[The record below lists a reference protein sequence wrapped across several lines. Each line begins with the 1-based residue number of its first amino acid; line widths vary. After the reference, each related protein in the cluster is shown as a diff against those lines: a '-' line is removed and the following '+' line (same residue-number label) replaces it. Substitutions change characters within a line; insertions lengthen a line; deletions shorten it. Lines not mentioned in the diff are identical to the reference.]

1 MSLVICYAAKGGVGT
16 TFLAAQLA
24 LSAAR
29 RGREV
34 TAVDLTGQDSL
45 KLHFGVLPSQSVPDF
60 DSSSREMMSIADVN
74 LIGASASQQ
83 KNILL
88 DRAEG
93 GAFADDDHHLV
104 IADIASGDRDLFDA
118 LIPYADLNL
127 SALLPDPASL
137 ASLTQLA
144 RDVPVPKMT
153 KTAFVLNQL
162 DDRRKLSRHTH
173 RFVQEIFGD
182 QLIATVRRDEAVLEA
197 LANFEMLSKGA
208 PQSVV
213 LPDLEKLADAVLAR
227 CSMAGTDAQVGR
239 RPAADSVEAVRAG

>member
-24 LSAAR
+24 LGAAR
-29 RGREV
+29 RGRQV

-45 KLHFGVLPSQSVPDF
+45 KLHFGVLPKQSLPDF
-60 DSSSREMMSIADVN
+60 ESSSREMMAIADVN

-83 KNILL
+83 KNNLRN
-88 DRAEG
+88 RAQD
-93 GAFADDDHHLV
+93 GAFAGDNHHIV

-144 RDVPVPKMT
+144 RDVPVPKMK

-197 LANFEMLSKGA
+197 LANFETLSKGA

-213 LPDLEKLADAVLAR
+213 LPDLEKLTDAVLAR
-227 CSMAGTDAQVGR
+227 CDVLDIEMQLGR
-239 RPAADSVEAVRAG
+239 RSATNNVDAVRAG

>member
-24 LSAAR
+24 LGAAR
-29 RGREV
+29 RGRQV

-45 KLHFGVLPSQSVPDF
+45 KLHFGVLPSQSLPDF
-60 DSSSREMMSIADVN
+60 ESSSREMMAIADVN

-83 KNILL
+83 KKNLR
-88 DRAEG
+88 DRAQD
-93 GAFADDDHHLV
+93 GAFADDNHHIV

-144 RDVPVPKMT
+144 RDVPVPKMK

-197 LANFEMLSKGA
+197 LANFETLSKGA

-213 LPDLEKLADAVLAR
+213 LPDLEKLTDAVLAR
-227 CSMAGTDAQVGR
+227 CEEMDTDMQLGR
-239 RPAADSVEAVRAG
+239 RSATNNVDAVRAG

>member
-24 LSAAR
+24 LGAAR
-29 RGREV
+29 RGRQV

-45 KLHFGVLPSQSVPDF
+45 KLHFGLLPNQSLPDF
-60 DSSSREMMSIADVN
+60 ASSSREMMAIADVN
-74 LIGASASQQ
+74 LIGASAPQQ
-83 KNILL
+83 KKMLR
-88 DRAEG
+88 DRAQD
-93 GAFADDDHHLV
+93 GAFAEDDLHVV

-144 RDVPVPKMT
+144 RDVSISKMK

-173 RFVQEIFGD
+173 RFVQEIFGE

-197 LANFEMLSKGA
+197 LANFETLSKGA

-213 LPDLEKLADAVLAR
+213 LPDLEKLTDAVLAR
-227 CSMAGTDAQVGR
+227 CSILDADVQLAR
-239 RPAADSVEAVRAG
+239 SSAADNLDAVRAG

>member
-24 LSAAR
+24 LGAAR
-29 RGREV
+29 RGRQV

-45 KLHFGVLPSQSVPDF
+45 KLHFGVLPSHSLPDF
-60 DSSSREMMSIADVN
+60 ESASHEMMAIADVN
-74 LIGASASQQ
+74 LIGASAPQQ
-83 KNILL
+83 KKILQ
-88 DRAEG
+88 DRARDGE
-93 GAFADDDHHLV
+93 FAEDDSHLM

-144 RDVPVPKMT
+144 RDVPVPKMK

-173 RFVQEIFGD
+173 RFVQEIFGE

-197 LANFEMLSKGA
+197 LANFETLSKGA

-213 LPDLEKLADAVLAR
+213 LPDLEKLTDAVLAR
-227 CSMAGTDAQVGR
+227 CSGIGLESQF
-239 RPAADSVEAVRAG
+239 AADDFNARRAG

>member
-24 LSAAR
+24 LGAAR
-29 RGREV
+29 RGRQV

-45 KLHFGVLPSQSVPDF
+45 KLHFGVLPKQSLPDF
-60 DSSSREMMSIADVN
+60 ESSSREMMAIADVN

-83 KNILL
+83 KNNLRN
-88 DRAEG
+88 RAQD
-93 GAFADDDHHLV
+93 GAFARDNHHIV

-144 RDVPVPKMT
+144 RDVPVPKMR

-197 LANFEMLSKGA
+197 LANFETLSKGA

-213 LPDLEKLADAVLAR
+213 LPDLEKLTDAVLAR
-227 CSMAGTDAQVGR
+227 CDVMDTEMQLGR
-239 RPAADSVEAVRAG
+239 RSATNNVDAVRAG